1 VLDMTFDPKRLGL
14 FFQPDPA
21 AIAILEKSDRE
32 FGAAVGKV
40 LAQIQD
46 EIFECGLN
54 GTIRRVVDGGT
65 TLELVALIEHLR
77 AHAFQITPED
87 IGRRRDGRAA
97 GGLESESQGIPF
109 ERDRRGR
116 ASGSRTRQWP
126 RRAGPESDMTA
137 IAADIEAQVSLLGP
151 PFQLQFLHSTGSTE

>member
-1 VLDMTFDPKRLGL
+1 MTFDPKRLGL

-77 AHAFQITPED
+77 AHAFQITPDD
-87 IGRRRDGRAA
+87 IGADETGERLEAWRA
-97 GGLESESQGIPF
+97 
-109 ERDRRGR
+109 R
-116 ASGSRTRQWP
+116 A
-126 RRAGPESDMTA
+126 RA
-137 IAADIEAQVSLLGP
+137 
-151 PFQLQFLHSTGSTE
+151 FLSIVIG